1 MEMERFVVSLP
12 KYKDTMTRKQHAS
25 YCKALDRAAGDL
37 TYLQYLVTIK
47 IHSRGREA
55 YPSSQPIPDALLKR
69 GLGSIEL
76 MRLSK
81 RQSFRSTP

>member
-12 KYKDTMTRKQHAS
+12 KYKDNMTRKQHVS

-37 TYLQYLVTIK
+37 TYLQYILAIK
-47 IHSRGREA
+47 IHSMGRAE

-81 RQSFRSTP
+81 RQSFRPTP